1 MYGIKVSARHQALAN
16 SLLVCDHRHLPASI
30 TESLNGIHDSRKD
43 DQLIRGAHILSREVL
58 IDNTIPVKKRD
69 TNRVRHQLAD
79 GR

>member
-30 TESLNGIHDSRKD
+30 TESLNGIHDPWKD
-43 DQLIRGAHILSREVL
+43 DQLIRGAYILSREVL
-58 IDNTIPVKKRD
+58 IDNTIPVKECNA
-69 TNRVRHQLAD
+69 NRVWHQDAA